1 MYQFKN
7 FSWDGEYEMPE
18 KATVIAYPMFGK
30 DVFSDSVMKER
41 LKPEV
46 YAALQSAVMNG
57 KSLEFQTAGEVA
69 DAMMK
74 WAIENGATHFTH
86 WFQPMTGTTAEKR
99 DAFLQPDKLDQ
110 KPITAFSAKALI
122 RGEADGSSFPSGGL
136 RATFE
141 ARGYTTWDCTS
152 PAFIKRNPDGSACL
166 CIPTAFCSFSGEAL
180 DEKTPLLRS
189 MEALNRQAVRVL
201 RILGDKETVRVTPT
215 VGAEQE
221 YFLVD
226 RHAFLKRKDL
236 VYTGRTLFG
245 SAPSKSQELAD
256 QYYAATPEKVMSF
269 MSELNDSLWRMGVPC
284 KTEHN
289 EAAPSQYELAQLFV
303 SANLAVDHNQLV
315 MEMMRRIAERHGMT
329 CLLHEKPFRNVNGS
343 GKHNNWSMS
352 TDSGRNLLRQ
362 TRKNEDGRFFS
373 TFLLAVIS
381 AVDDFAPMMRMSC
394 ASLGNECRLGGNEA
408 PPQIMSVFLGEELQ
422 EKLAHFVSSGNI
434 DPAHANVLNIGV
446 STKADIKRDN
456 SDRNRTSPM
465 AFTGDKFE
473 FRMVGAVQ
481 SLGLPNTVLNTIVAE
496 ELCRIA
502 DRLEKADNFDE
513 EWLRIAGELYDKHKR
528 VIFNGN
534 NYDSAWVAEARK
546 RGLPNIDNTVDAIKV
561 FLAKQTRDVFKKH
574 AVFSKEE
581 LQARCEI
588 ALQNYTKLGLIEAVT
603 MVKIAKQMII
613 PAAAE
618 YSGMLGETVAR
629 CQQVSIEA
637 PTQTSMLRE
646 INRKMNECRLAVE
659 ALDSAISKLPDAEDA
674 SERAIRFR
682 DKVQPKM
689 ETLRQTVDAMECII
703 GKKYW
708 PLPSYGE
715 MLFRIAE

>member
-1 MYQFKN
+1 
-7 FSWDGEYEMPE
+7 MPE
-18 KATVIAYPMFGK
+18 KTMPTAYPMFGK

-46 YAALQSAVMNG
+46 YDALQNAVRNG
-57 KSLEFQTAGEVA
+57 SSLEFRIAGEVA

-99 DAFLQPDKLDQ
+99 DAFLQPGELDRM
-110 KPITAFSAKALI
+110 PITAFSAKALI

-189 MEALNRQAVRVL
+189 MEALNRQALRVL
-201 RILGDKETVRVTPT
+201 RLLGDTETARVTPT

-226 RHAFLKRKDL
+226 RQAFLKRKDL

-245 SAPSKSQELAD
+245 APPAKSQELAD

-269 MSELNDSLWRMGVPC
+269 MRELNESLWRMGVPC

-303 SANLAVDHNQLV
+303 SANLAVDQNQLV
-315 MEMMRRIAERHGMT
+315 METMRRTAERHGMT

-343 GKHNNWSMS
+343 GKHNNWSLT
-352 TDSGRNLLRQ
+352 TDRGKNLLRP
-362 TRKNEDGRFFS
+362 TRKDEDGRFFS
-373 TFLLAVIS
+373 TFLLAVIA

-408 PPQIMSVFLGEELQ
+408 PPQIMSVFLGDDLQ
-422 EKLAHFVSSGNI
+422 EKLQHFVSSGNV
-434 DPAHANVLNIGV
+434 DPARANVVDLGV
-446 STKADIKRDN
+446 STIAGIKRDN

-502 DRLEKADNFDE
+502 DRLEKADHFDE
-513 EWLRIAGELYDKHKR
+513 EWLRLAEELYEKHKR

-534 NYDSAWVAEARK
+534 NYDPAWVAEARK
-546 RGLPNIDNTVDAIKV
+546 RGLPNIDNTADAIRV
-561 FLAKQTRDVFKKH
+561 FLSKQTRDVFKKH
-574 AVFSKEE
+574 GVFSKEE

-588 ALQNYTKLGLIEAVT
+588 ALQNYTKLGLIEAVS
-603 MVKIAKQMII
+603 MVKIVKQMII

-618 YSGMLGETVAR
+618 YSGMLAETVAR

-637 PTQTSMLRE
+637 PTQAALLRE
-646 INRKMNECRLAVE
+646 LNRKLNECRLAAE
-659 ALDSAISKLPDAEDA
+659 ALDSTVSKPACP
-674 SERAIRFR
+674 FV
-682 DKVQPKM
+682 KGQK
-689 ETLRQTVDAMECII
+689 CC
-703 GKKYW
+703 
-708 PLPSYGE
+708 
-715 MLFRIAE
+715 